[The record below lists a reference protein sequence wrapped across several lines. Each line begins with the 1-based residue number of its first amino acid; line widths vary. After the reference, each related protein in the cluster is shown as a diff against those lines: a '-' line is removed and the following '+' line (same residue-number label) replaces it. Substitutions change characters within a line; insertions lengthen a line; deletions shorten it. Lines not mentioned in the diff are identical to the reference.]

1 MKRKNKGFTL
11 VELLVCI
18 TILGLITAM
27 AMPSIIRLYES
38 NTKTKYETYEDT
50 AVAAAKLYVDA
61 YSVDMFKSSS
71 TEEVSLDTLIGKK
84 LLKPIKVKGDTCSGE
99 IIVTKNGNK
108 YTYVPAITCTN
119 KNGATVYETKSEQK
133 TTYPN

>member
-1 MKRKNKGFTL
+1 MSRKGDIMKIKDKGFTL

-38 NTKTKYETYEDT
+38 NTKKKYETYEDT
-50 AVAAAKLYVDA
+50 AVEASKLYVDA

-71 TEEVSLDTLIGKK
+71 TEDVPLNTLIEKN
-84 LLKPIKVKGDTCSGE
+84 LLKPIKIKGDTCSGT
-99 IIVTKNGNK
+99 IKVTKDGNK
-108 YTYVPAITCTN
+108 YTYVPNIECKN
-119 KNGATVYETKSEQK
+119 KNGATVYKTKS
-133 TTYPN
+133 